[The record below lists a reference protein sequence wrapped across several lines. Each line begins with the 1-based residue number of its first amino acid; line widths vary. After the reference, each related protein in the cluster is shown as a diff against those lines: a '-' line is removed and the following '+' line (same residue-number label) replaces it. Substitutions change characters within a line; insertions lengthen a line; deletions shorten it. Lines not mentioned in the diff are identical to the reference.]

1 MKKYSIIKRM
11 TSRITVIG
19 YCLLVIGMTSCS
31 DMLETESDLG
41 EFEENH
47 TLNHATDSVYSVMGI
62 LNKMQVIADRV
73 VVLGEVRGD
82 LMLPTQAA
90 STDLKRLSAFDFKE
104 ANSYNPISAYYVVI
118 NNCNYYLAHVDTA
131 MERRGRNL
139 FLREYA
145 VVKSYRAWTY
155 LQLALAY
162 GKVPLV
168 LQPLMTEKE
177 AREAMSQ
184 TPADIQ
190 TICETFI
197 NDLTPFVGVNLPDFG
212 SINSMSSED
221 FFIPMRVL
229 LGDLCLWAGRYQEA
243 ARWYHDY
250 LTDRYDPIQM
260 STQRII
266 WPNSTQYGTPL
277 DNYNPTGDRE
287 VLCYIPMEP
296 TVFSGNISNL
306 PNLFNSTRE
315 NNYFYG
321 LTPSSAMSRIAA
333 DQIYC
338 FEESMQGATTKD
350 TIYAPR
356 TGFTR
361 GEYLGD
367 LRYSSNY
374 SLTSTGTQSD
384 YSEYSSYRQRINK
397 IASSKVTLYRR
408 TMIYLRYAEAL
419 NRAGY
424 PQSAFAILKY
434 GICDDI
440 LKNRVD
446 SVEVSQAGNLVAFD
460 PEVFRFEGSYF
471 GIHSLGSG
479 DAHANEYYTL
489 PQPATQLAS
498 RQDTVNYQ
506 IPLVEDLIITE
517 MALEG
522 AFEGYRFNDLMRV
535 ALRRND
541 PAYLANAVSRREGTV
556 DDALRTLLMNTD
568 NWYLPLP

>member
-1 MKKYSIIKRM
+1 MKKPSIIKGL
-11 TSRITVIG
+11 TSVITVIG
-19 YCLLVIGMTSCS
+19 YWLLAIGTTSCS
-31 DMLETESDLG
+31 DMLETESDLV

-73 VVLGEVRGD
+73 VILGEVRGD

-90 STDLKRLSAFDFKE
+90 STDLKRLSAFDFKV
-104 ANSYNPISAYYVVI
+104 ANSYNQVSDYYAVI

-139 FLREYA
+139 FMREYA

-177 AREAMSQ
+177 AHEAMNQ
-184 TPADIQ
+184 TPADIR

-212 SINSMSSED
+212 SVNGMSSAD
-221 FFIPMRVL
+221 FFIPMRAL

-250 LTDRYDPIQM
+250 LTDRYAPVQM

-306 PNLFNSTRE
+306 PYLFNSTRE
-315 NNYFYG
+315 KNYFYE

-338 FEESMQGATTKD
+338 FEESLQGATTKD

-374 SLTSTGTQSD
+374 SLSSSGTQSD

-397 IASSKVTLYRR
+397 ITSSKVALYRR
-408 TMIYLRYAEAL
+408 TMVYLRYAEAL

-424 PQSAFAILKY
+424 PQTAFSILKY

-446 SVEVSQAGNLVAFD
+446 SVEVSQAGDLIAFD

-479 DAHANEYYTL
+479 DAHANEYYNL
-489 PQPATQLAS
+489 PQPATELAS

-522 AFEGYRFNDLMRV
+522 ALEGYRFNDLMRV

-541 PAYLANAVSRREGTV
+541 PAYLADPVSRRDGTV

>member
-11 TSRITVIG
+11 TNRITVIG

-31 DMLETESDLG
+31 DMLETESDLV

-90 STDLKRLSAFDFKE
+90 STD
-104 ANSYNPISAYYVVI
+104 
-118 NNCNYYLAHVDTA
+118 LAHVDTA

-397 IASSKVTLYRR
+397 IASSKVTKPL
-408 TMIYLRYAEAL
+408 L
-419 NRAGY
+419 
-424 PQSAFAILKY
+424 S
-434 GICDDI
+434 GIAR
-440 LKNRVD
+440 L
-446 SVEVSQAGNLVAFD
+446 L
-460 PEVFRFEGSYF
+460 P
-471 GIHSLGSG
+471 SG
-479 DAHANEYYTL
+479 G
-489 PQPATQLAS
+489 
-498 RQDTVNYQ
+498 V
-506 IPLVEDLIITE
+506 
-517 MALEG
+517 
-522 AFEGYRFNDLMRV
+522 
-535 ALRRND
+535 
-541 PAYLANAVSRREGTV
+541 YLALSTGLTNSESSGG
-556 DDALRTLLMNTD
+556 L
-568 NWYLPLP
+568 

>member
-31 DMLETESDLG
+31 DMLETESDLV

-104 ANSYNPISAYYVVI
+104 ANSYNQVSDYYAVI

-277 DNYNPTGDRE
+277 DN
-287 VLCYIPMEP
+287 
-296 TVFSGNISNL
+296 
-306 PNLFNSTRE
+306 
-315 NNYFYG
+315 
-321 LTPSSAMSRIAA
+321 
-333 DQIYC
+333 
-338 FEESMQGATTKD
+338 
-350 TIYAPR
+350 
-356 TGFTR
+356 
-361 GEYLGD
+361 
-367 LRYSSNY
+367 
-374 SLTSTGTQSD
+374 
-384 YSEYSSYRQRINK
+384 
-397 IASSKVTLYRR
+397 
-408 TMIYLRYAEAL
+408 
-419 NRAGY
+419 
-424 PQSAFAILKY
+424 
-434 GICDDI
+434 
-440 LKNRVD
+440 
-446 SVEVSQAGNLVAFD
+446 
-460 PEVFRFEGSYF
+460 
-471 GIHSLGSG
+471 
-479 DAHANEYYTL
+479 
-489 PQPATQLAS
+489 
-498 RQDTVNYQ
+498 
-506 IPLVEDLIITE
+506 
-517 MALEG
+517 
-522 AFEGYRFNDLMRV
+522 
-535 ALRRND
+535 
-541 PAYLANAVSRREGTV
+541 
-556 DDALRTLLMNTD
+556 
-568 NWYLPLP
+568 